1 VKKQEFQMWAVEDKT
16 EYLAFTSLD
25 VRPLLFGL
33 QCIAKKHLRV
43 GDADDPVLVRVTI
56 EPIKKPKRARGEK

>member
-1 VKKQEFQMWAVEDKT
+1 MWAVEDET

-33 QCIAKKHLRV
+33 QCSAKKHLRV
-43 GDADDPVLVRVTI
+43 GDADDPVLVRVTV
-56 EPIKKPKRARGEK
+56 EPVKPKRARGKK